1 MCGIFGWI
9 TPGRPVGR
17 ELAAGSVNLM
27 RHRGPDDEG
36 YLFCRLDQRLAALAG
51 GDETSGELKLPSW
64 RSKEVLPDADAVLG
78 FRRLSIH
85 DLSAAGHQPMG
96 TPDGQ
101 LWIVFNGEVYNFPEL
116 RSELEESGISF
127 RSGTDTEVV
136 LRAYEKWGMS
146 CLERFNGM
154 WGLAVLDLRPEAG
167 PEIFLARDRCGVKPL
182 FYHEDGSGGLIFAS
196 EMKSILATRGGWRP
210 DPVAV
215 GNFLVWGR
223 LPSQRAGDT
232 FVRKVRLLPPGCC
245 ATFREGTLRVE
256 RYWDVPEGGTAALP
270 ELEAVEKMRWLLED
284 SIKLR
289 LRADVK
295 IGSCLSG
302 GLDSSVIVGQV
313 EKLLS
318 QQPGLTHTG
327 ETQHTFSAV
336 YHSEGPY
343 NEKRFIDRV
352 LEGVKANGHY
362 AWPEAA
368 RLVEDFEKLV
378 WHQEE
383 PFPTTSMFAQW
394 CVMSVVKEAGVTVLL
409 DGQASDELL
418 AGYRPYQWHYQDL
431 FKAGTPGRVL
441 SARKTIFDETGDRTW
456 QQLAAAGVTAA
467 LPDRL
472 TQMAVKTAYLQSW
485 RRRAQKVLNPRLAKP
500 VESAVADPDRPE
512 SYPWRR
518 LTESMEQHLRGLV
531 QDFCLPH
538 LLRYED
544 RNSMA
549 FSIEARVPFTDFR
562 IVEFAF
568 SGALDG
574 HKISHG
580 WPKWVLREAGKGLV
594 PADIIWRRDKVG
606 FGTPETDYVRAL
618 AQSWINGGRKFERS
632 AGWVRTAEADAIIHR
647 TAAGTTRNRTEEGMA
662 LRLMGVETWL
672 QAYQLNPAPEV

>member
-9 TPGRPVGR
+9 TPGRPIGR
-17 ELAAGSVNLM
+17 ERTAGAVNRM

-36 YLFCRLDQRLAALAG
+36 YLFCRMDQSRTALAG
-51 GDETSGELKLPSW
+51 GDETSEELKLPSW
-64 RSKEVLPDADAVLG
+64 RSEETLPEADAVLG

-96 TPDGQ
+96 TPDRQ
-101 LWIVFNGEVYNFPEL
+101 LWIVFNGEVYNFLEL
-116 RSELEESGISF
+116 RAELEESGIVF
-127 RSGTDTEVV
+127 RNGTDTEVV
-136 LRAYEKWGMS
+136 LRAYEKWGKR

-154 WGLAVLDLRPEAG
+154 WGLAVLDLRPGDG
-167 PEIFLARDRCGVKPL
+167 PEVFLARDRCGVKPL
-182 FYHEDGSGGLIFAS
+182 FYHEDGAGGLVFAS
-196 EMKSILATRGGWRP
+196 ELKSILATGGGWRP

-215 GNFLVWGR
+215 GNFLVWSR

-232 FVRKVRLLPPGCC
+232 FVSSVRLLPPGCT
-245 ATFREGTLRVE
+245 AVFRQGKLQVE
-256 RYWDVPEGGTAALP
+256 RYWDVPGGGMTALP
-270 ELEAVEKMRWLLED
+270 ESDAVEKMRWLLED

-313 EKLLS
+313 DKLLS

-327 ETQHTFSAV
+327 ELQHTFSAV
-336 YHSEGPY
+336 YQSGESY
-343 NEKRFIDRV
+343 NEKRFVDRV
-352 LEGVKANGHY
+352 LEGVKARGHY
-362 AWPEAA
+362 AWPQAA
-368 RLVEDFEKLV
+368 RLVEEFEQLV

-394 CVMSVVKEAGVTVLL
+394 CVMSAVKEAGVTVLL

-431 FKAGTPGRVL
+431 FKAGSPGRAL
-441 SARKTIFDETGDRTW
+441 AARRSISEETGDRTW
-456 QQLAAAGVTAA
+456 PQLAAAGVTAL
-467 LPDRL
+467 LPGRL
-472 TQMAVKTAYLQSW
+472 TQMAVKTAYLRSW
-485 RRRAQKVLNPRLAKP
+485 RRRAQKILSPGVAQA
-500 VESAVADPDRPE
+500 VEAAVADPGRPE

-518 LTESMEQHLRGLV
+518 FAESMEQQLRGLV
-531 QDFCLPH
+531 QDVCLPH

-568 SGALDG
+568 SGALNG

-580 WPKWVLREAGKGLV
+580 WAKWVLREAGKGLV
-594 PADIIWRRDKVG
+594 PEDILWRRDKMG
-606 FGTPETDYVRAL
+606 FGTPESDYTQAL
-618 AQSWINGGRKFERS
+618 AQSWISRGRKFEHAPAFVNANEAKMIIR
-632 AGWVRTAEADAIIHR
+632 RTASGIARD
-647 TAAGTTRNRTEEGMA
+647 RTEEGMA
-662 LRLMGVETWL
+662 LRLVGVETWL
-672 QAYQLNPAPEV
+672 RAFDLSF